1 MSGRRRKLSDH
12 KQPMKVT
19 CPVSAR
25 TIEALEHRSTTE
37 RLELEE
43 IGRKIVNKCRGV
55 PLAAKTL
62 GSAMQ
67 SRRTTRQ
74 WEHVLESE
82 IWNLADVKEEILP
95 ALLLSYYDLP
105 PTLKQCFTYCSIF
118 PKDWEIKKDKIVQL
132 WVAQGFIGSDTSK
145 DMEEIGGVYF
155 DDLLKRS
162 LLQDARMDDDGN
174 IFGVKMHDLVHDLAQ
189 FVAGND
195 CSILKMTQGAI
206 FNLNKVRHS
215 SLPFTGPG
223 AFEVTSIPSS
233 FYKVHKLRTLFI
245 FRESGLF
252 DSSIEMSEM
261 EKVRSC
267 KVLHNLFHHLRCLRA
282 LEMSG
287 TKISRLPRT
296 VGQLKQLRYLD
307 LSRSMIEELPEE
319 LIDCINL
326 QSLIINYCRF
336 LKRLP
341 REMGK
346 LISLRHLKFRGT
358 ELKYLPK
365 GIGRLTSLQ
374 TLTKFIVGGND
385 GCELGELKH
394 LNLLRG
400 RLDIYQLQKASS
412 QEEAKQAELNEK
424 MHLHTLSLH
433 YYYEYGEVVGD
444 EEQRRAEVV
453 LQGLRLHTNLKV
465 LLIEGYRGSKF
476 PDWMGD
482 PSFSNLI
489 FVLLYNCTEC
499 EELPPLWN
507 LPMLRKLWVFG
518 CPVLAERYKE
528 GGDDRHKIAHISD
541 LDMS

>member
-1 MSGRRRKLSDH
+1 MHKLDVLSDDKCWLLFSSKALKH
-12 KQPMKVT
+12 R
-19 CPVSAR
+19 SAR
-25 TIEALEHRSTTE
+25 ECS
-37 RLELEE
+37 ELEE
-43 IGRKIVNKCRGV
+43 IGREIVKKCGGV
-55 PLAAKTL
+55 PLALNAI

-67 SRRTTRQ
+67 LKSTRSQ
-74 WEHVLESE
+74 WELVLESE
-82 IWNLADVKEEILP
+82 TWNLADVMEGILP

-105 PTLKQCFTYCSIF
+105 PALKQCFAYCSIF
-118 PKDWEIKKDKIVQL
+118 PKDWEIEKDTIVKL

-162 LLQDARMDDDGN
+162 LLQDDGN
-174 IFGVKMHDLVHDLAQ
+174 IFGWFKMHDLVHDLAQ

-195 CSILKMTQGAI
+195 CSITKITQGAI
-206 FNLNKVRHS
+206 FKLNKVRHS
-215 SLPFTGPG
+215 SLTFTGPA

-233 FYKVHKLRTLFI
+233 FYKAHKLRTLLI
-245 FRESGLF
+245 FHKSGSI
-252 DSSIEMSEM
+252 DSSSEMSEK

-267 KVLHNLFHHLRCLRA
+267 RVLHKLFHHLRCLRA

-287 TKISRLPRT
+287 AKISRLPRT

-307 LSRSMIEELPEE
+307 LSDSMIEESSEE

-326 QSLIINYCRF
+326 QSLVLNYCCF

-341 REMGK
+341 REMRK
-346 LISLRHLKFRGT
+346 LISLRHLELEGT
-358 ELKYLPK
+358 VMLEYLPK

-374 TLTKFIVGGND
+374 TLTDFIVGGND

-412 QEEAKQAELNEK
+412 QEEAMQAELNEK
-424 MHLHTLSLH
+424 MHLHTLSL
-433 YYYEYGEVVGD
+433 YYSYGEVVGD

-453 LQGLRLHTNLKV
+453 LQGLRPHTNLKV
-465 LLIEGYRGSKF
+465 LVIEGYRGSKF
-476 PDWMGD
+476 SDWMGD

-489 FVLLYNCTEC
+489 RVELSNCTEC

-507 LPMLRKLWVFG
+507 LPMLRKLWVHG
-518 CPVLAERYKE
+518 CPLLKERYKE

-541 LDMS
+541 LDVW